1 MKTKPKKYP
10 DPEMPT
16 NGEICHIVQIL
27 LASGRTFPDMATAA
41 NEALRIY
48 LQIWKWERHD
58 EGEPRDGE
66 ESQAHSQNVSRILD
80 QMTLFTSYV
89 LLRPFSRS
97 WDALRPCMFLRL

>member
-58 EGEPRDGE
+58 E
-66 ESQAHSQNVSRILD
+66 ESQEMEKKAKLIHR
-80 QMTLFTSYV
+80 TSAG
-89 LLRPFSRS
+89 F
-97 WDALRPCMFLRL
+97 WTK